1 MKTKTKWTQ
10 ECYDISM
17 KYMDELVYNMGD
29 EVCRALTH
37 SIENGFGEEILEK
50 IAYEWYKR
58 TDSLI

>member
-1 MKTKTKWTQ
+1 MKEKTKWTE

-17 KYMDELVYNMGD
+17 KYMDELVENMGD
-29 EVCRALTH
+29 EVCRALTTL
-37 SIENGFGEEILEK
+37 IENDFGDDILEK